1 MGNVLYLFLKA
12 PLFIGEKDM
21 VPAELRS
28 QNSVTFNFS
37 VFAPGNNC
45 FPSVYHFRIWPAADG
60 SESNTAA
67 LQSIGSPST
76 ILTGASSSGGPKAS
90 ALVSASEKI
99 SGSSGVIPLHY
110 NLTLTKRD
118 LFSLDNKPWNR
129 RCCYNL
135 SGLHPGSY
143 YQYHVVAENPAGK
156 TPHFGFF
163 WTRTVGGSEPR
174 FHGFYLY

>member
-1 MGNVLYLFLKA
+1 
-12 PLFIGEKDM
+12 M

-28 QNSVTFNFS
+28 QNCVTFNFS

-45 FPSVYHFRIWPAADG
+45 SPSVYRFRIWPAADG
-60 SESNTAA
+60 SDAD
-67 LQSIGSPST
+67 PSLPSV
-76 ILTGASSSGGPKAS
+76 LTGASSSPGGNSAVSTAS
-90 ALVSASEKI
+90 AT
-99 SGSSGVIPLHY
+99 SGAFSTLHF

-156 TPHFGFF
+156 TPHFGYF
-163 WTRTVGGSEPR
+163 WTRTVGGSKSLDRLMCLRIVGEMVKWAN
-174 FHGFYLY
+174 